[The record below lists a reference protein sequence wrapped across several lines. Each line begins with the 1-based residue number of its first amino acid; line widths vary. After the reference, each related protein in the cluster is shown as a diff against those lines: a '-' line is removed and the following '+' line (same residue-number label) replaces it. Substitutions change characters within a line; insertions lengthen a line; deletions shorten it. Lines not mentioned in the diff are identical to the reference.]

1 MIRVLLVDDH
11 TLLRAGVTQFLA
23 TVADLELV
31 GEATDGLQ
39 AIEIV
44 GRLRPDV
51 VLMDISLPRLDGI
64 DAARRI
70 VAEWPDTK
78 VLGLTSFYDR
88 KRVSDMLA
96 AGACGYLLKDVEP
109 DELVRGIRAAVAGD
123 MPLAPAAAR
132 ALLQT
137 SAEPPAPALTGREWQ
152 VLELVARGMS
162 NRQIAEALH
171 MAEATVKVHLSRIFH
186 ELDVDNR
193 TAAAIYAHRLGLA
206 GEG

>member
-206 GEG
+206 GQA

>member
-64 DAARRI
+64 EAARRI
-70 VAEWPDTK
+70 VGEWPDTRII
-78 VLGLTSFYDR
+78 GLTSFYDR

-132 ALLQT
+132 VLLDI
-137 SAEPPAPALTGREWQ
+137 SAAPPAPALTERERQ

>member
-137 SAEPPAPALTGREWQ
+137 SAEPLAPALTGREWQ

-206 GEG
+206 GQA